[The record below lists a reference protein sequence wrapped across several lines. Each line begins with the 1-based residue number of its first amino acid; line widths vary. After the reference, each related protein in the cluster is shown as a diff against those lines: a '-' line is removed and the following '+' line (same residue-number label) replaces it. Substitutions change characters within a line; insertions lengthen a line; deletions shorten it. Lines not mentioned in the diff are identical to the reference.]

1 MNENLTL
8 GYKQKLSDHVEKIFK
23 SFTVPGLHICDIAT
37 GGGKSYTIGKLTC
50 EFYPQYFDRI
60 IILCVQNKLVTSM
73 NQEIDKFIDSSRSLI
88 KPKDKLII
96 ENNPE
101 VITKAINNGTF
112 VSLLGEMDS
121 FLDEQKKK
129 KIKNNDLRYSF
140 GWVKR
145 TYEGLVGLAKAYE
158 VNSNNEYIQQQINE
172 NEANLRRSVHN
183 FFDSVTKQLEETK
196 QHKKVTIST
205 LKKIFPS
212 LVEVYPQVEYKYKR
226 VLLLTVH
233 KAMYGIDP
241 IIEEKINI
249 SKFTQKNKRTLI
261 LFDESDQAAV
271 AMRNTIIDQSMEEVT
286 GNQRLSR
293 GYNGYLQY
301 INLLEKPEHLS
312 TEYYGNSLDE
322 VVRKALFSVQKRW
335 EDIFDKTKPYK
346 NIFLS
351 KEEDI
356 ENYRRGVF
364 FSGPIMRIN
373 VSQANDKTNSYICH
387 KKGCR
392 HFTLVHSASKE
403 LLETEYERVI
413 ALEDFLSLCSRN
425 ITTIKTH
432 LGKLVRQALKES
444 REKFDEEIQKL
455 RQKSSDTTFMG
466 YPTYEREIHTLF
478 SRFETALEYQFEQ
491 QLLEFITNRKNVIE
505 TKGENPIKLP
515 DYTVYT
521 QGVRLYQEEV
531 DERDNQHRIKLT
543 CREINNTP
551 EKILLDL
558 TYFDNTSVVLCS
570 ATASSNSVV
579 SNFDIRYLHDIL
591 GNKVITLS
599 KEDRDLFDELSS
611 KTYPLSHQI
620 EAIPLAKI
628 DIASLPKCELPPR
641 YREMFSKT
649 AQEEG
654 LDDKWF
660 EITTKWLLTY
670 SEKKSIEDI
679 SFPMYRLFQFIE
691 AYHWFIHNDD
701 VRSMIFFQNRT
712 GDKDKNQINLLSS
725 LIDGTYIE
733 MPSIFSDT
741 IPTDWENKHIRIS
754 KDWDEVNE
762 EILTQLSEDK
772 DSKIMLVSA
781 YGSFK
786 AGTNMQYYIPE
797 GLNYLSGDSWHV
809 DGEREKKDWDAVY
822 LQSPTGYLMM
832 NDDGNVFS
840 YEKSLYNAMLIL
852 MMHYERNYLSKS
864 DVRRWMYQAFA
875 NTFYFSEKTD
885 KGVAMDKAA
894 WAQTIIE
901 QAVGRLCRTRN
912 KPPKTY
918 ILYDES
924 MCPYFHQSNL
934 DKSLTKEFRV
944 LAEKIAKS
952 TENENGEVSTEEI
965 ILCNSA
971 NVAQAR
977 LAQVHKLALR
987 YCTPEGE
994 KADEINEDDEFVDI
1008 PYEVKATQCM
1018 NQAFKRTIISK
1029 PVINSLDELTDE
1041 DKYTTFI
1048 SKCYGC
1054 WRRNEDGGYSFS
1066 YDNERKRVIPKRSN
1080 TRIHKISPSHTRL
1093 DIFMKNE
1100 VIRKH
1105 FEKEGFATEWKKG
1118 NMILH
1123 PEILAHEY
1131 AGEIG
1136 EEAFK
1141 ALLLHYSNLNE
1152 SQIKHLEGRQ
1162 YELADFVILNTDG
1175 SFRIAFDVKNYKDN
1189 NNDNEGNYSI
1199 KDKRDFKRNKL
1210 GCELIIINMLDFET
1224 ESTDIHEICGLINK
1238 EGQINI
1244 NSIRKLCKLVNNP
1257 I

>member
-1 MNENLTL
+1 MNESITM
-8 GYKQKLSDHVEKIFK
+8 GYKERLSDHVEKIFK
-23 SFTVPGLHICDIAT
+23 SFVAPGLHICDIAT

-50 EFYPQYFDRI
+50 EFYPQHFDKI

-73 NQEIDKFIDSSRSLI
+73 NQEIDRFIDSPNSLI
-88 KPKDKLII
+88 KPVDKLII

-101 VITKAINNGTF
+101 VITKAINNGSF
-112 VSLLGEMDS
+112 VSLLKEMDS
-121 FLDEQKKK
+121 FINEQKKK
-129 KIKNNDLRYSF
+129 RIKNNELRYSF

-172 NEANLRRSVHN
+172 NESNLRKSVRY

-196 QHKKVTIST
+196 QYKKVSVSKLKT
-205 LKKIFPS
+205 LFPS
-212 LVEVYPQVEYKYKR
+212 LVQVYPQIEHKNKR

-271 AMRNTIIDQSMEEVT
+271 AMRNTIIDQSMEEVA

-312 TEYYGNSLDE
+312 TEYYGKCLDE
-322 VVRKALFSVQKRW
+322 AVRKALLVVQKRW
-335 EDIFDKTKPYK
+335 EDIFDKIKPYK

-364 FSGPIMRIN
+364 FSGPIMRLS
-373 VSQANDKTNSYICH
+373 VSQANDKTNSYICY
-387 KKGCR
+387 KKGSR
-392 HFTLVHSASKE
+392 HFTLIHSVSKDVI
-403 LLETEYERVI
+403 ETEYERVVP
-413 ALEDFLSLCSRN
+413 LEDFLSLCSKN

-432 LGKLVRQALKES
+432 LGKLVRQALKDS
-444 REKFDEEIQKL
+444 RQRYDEEIQKI
-455 RQKSSDTTFMG
+455 RQKSSDTSFMG
-466 YPTYEREIHTLF
+466 YPTYDREVHTLF

-505 TKGENPIKLP
+505 TKDEIPLKLP

-570 ATASSNSVV
+570 ATASCNSVV
-579 SNFDIRYLHDIL
+579 SNFDIRYLRDIL
-591 GNKVITLS
+591 GNRVYTLS
-599 KEDRDLFDELSS
+599 REDRKLFDELSS
-611 KTYPLSHQI
+611 KTYPQAHQI
-620 EAIPLAKI
+620 EAIPLAKT
-628 DIASLPKCELPPR
+628 DVASLPEQKLPSK
-641 YREMFSKT
+641 YREMFSKH
-649 AQEEG
+649 ALEEG
-654 LDDKWF
+654 LVDKWF
-660 EITTKWLLTY
+660 EITTKWLLSY
-670 SEKKSIEDI
+670 SEKNSIEDI
-679 SFPMYRLFQFIE
+679 SFPMYRLLQFIE

-725 LIDGTYIE
+725 LIDGTYDE
-733 MPSIFSDT
+733 MPSQFTDT

-762 EILTQLSEDK
+762 EILTKLSEDK

-797 GLNYLSGDSWHV
+797 GLKYLSGDSWH
-809 DGEREKKDWDAVY
+809 DNGEREKKDWDAVY

-852 MMHYERNYLSKS
+852 MMHYERNYLSKG
-864 DVRRWMYQAFA
+864 DVSRWLYQAFA
-875 NTFYFSEKTD
+875 NTFYFSEKKD
-885 KGVAMDKAA
+885 KGIALDKAA

-912 KPPKTY
+912 KPKTTF

-944 LAEKIAKS
+944 LADKIVKS
-952 TENENGEVSTEEI
+952 TKNETDELSAEEI

-977 LAQVHKLALR
+977 IAQVHKLALR

-994 KADEINEDDEFVDI
+994 KADDINEEEESEEI
-1008 PYEVKATQCM
+1008 PYEVKATQRM

-1029 PVINSLDELTDE
+1029 PVINSLDELTEE

-1054 WRRNEDGGYSFS
+1054 WKRNEDGGYSFS
-1066 YDNERKRVIPKRSN
+1066 YDNERKRVIPQRSN
-1080 TRIHKISPSHTRL
+1080 TKIHKIAPSNTRL
-1093 DIFMKNE
+1093 DIFMKND

-1105 FEKEGFATEWKKG
+1105 FEKEGFATEWKMGK
-1118 NMILH
+1118 MILH

-1141 ALLLHYSNLNE
+1141 ALLLHYSNINE
-1152 SQIKHLEGRQ
+1152 SQIKHLEGKQ
-1162 YELADFVILNTDG
+1162 YELADFVILKPDG
-1175 SFRIAFDVKNYKDN
+1175 SYRIAIDVKNYKEN
-1189 NNDNEGNYSI
+1189 INDTDGKYSI
-1199 KDKRDFKRNKL
+1199 KEKRDFKRNKL
-1210 GCELIIINMLDFET
+1210 GCELIIINLLDFKT
-1224 ESTDIHEICGLINK
+1224 ESTDLHEICGLIDK
-1238 EGQINI
+1238 EGHINHK
-1244 NSIRKLCKLVNNP
+1244 SISKLLQFVNN
-1257 I
+1257 

>member
-1 MNENLTL
+1 MNDSMIL
-8 GYKQKLSDHVEKIFK
+8 GNKERLSNHVEKIFK
-23 SFTVPGLHICDIAT
+23 SFITPGLHICDIAT

-50 EFYPQYFDRI
+50 EYYPRHFDRI

-73 NQEIDKFIDSSRSLI
+73 NQEIDRFIDSPNSLI

-96 ENNPE
+96 ENNPD
-101 VITKAINNGTF
+101 VITKAINNGSF
-112 VSLLGEMDS
+112 VSLLGEMES
-121 FLDEQKKK
+121 FLDDQKKK
-129 KIKNNDLRYSF
+129 RYKNNDLRYSF

-172 NEANLRRSVHN
+172 NEANLRRSVRN
-183 FFDSVTKQLEETK
+183 FFESVTKQLEETK
-196 QHKKVTIST
+196 QYKKVSVPA
-205 LKKIFPS
+205 LKKLFPS
-212 LVEVYPQVEYKYKR
+212 LIEVYPQIEYKYKR

-271 AMRNTIIDQSMEEVT
+271 AMRNTIIDQSMEEVA
-286 GNQRLSR
+286 GSQRLSR

-312 TEYYGNSLDE
+312 TEYYGKSLDDA
-322 VVRKALFSVQKRW
+322 VRNALSTVQKRW
-335 EDIFDKTKPYK
+335 EEIFDKTKPYK
-346 NIFLS
+346 NIFLG

-364 FSGPIMRIN
+364 FSGPIMRLN
-373 VSQANDKTNSYICH
+373 VSQANDKTNSYICY

-392 HFTLVHSASKE
+392 HFTLIHSVSKE
-403 LLETEYERVI
+403 NLETEYEIVV
-413 ALEDFLSLCSRN
+413 ALEDFLSLCSKN
-425 ITTIKTH
+425 ITTVKTV
-432 LGKLVRQALKES
+432 LGKLVRQALKDS
-444 REKFDEEIQKL
+444 REKYEEEIQKI
-455 RQKSSDTTFMG
+455 RQKNSDTAFMG
-466 YPTYEREIHTLF
+466 YPTYEREVHTLF

-505 TKGENPIKLP
+505 TKDEIPLKLP

-531 DERDNQHRIKLT
+531 DERDNQHRVKLT
-543 CREINNTP
+543 CREITNTP

-558 TYFDNTSVVLCS
+558 TFFDNTAVVLCS
-570 ATASSNSVV
+570 ATASCFSVV

-591 GNKVITLS
+591 GKKVITLS
-599 KEDRDLFDELSS
+599 NEDRLLFDELSS
-611 KTYPLSHQI
+611 KTYPQSHQI
-620 EAIPLAKI
+620 EAIPI
-628 DIASLPKCELPPR
+628 EQFDIASLPKHELPQR
-641 YREMFSKT
+641 YREMFSKS

-654 LDDKWF
+654 LADKWF
-660 EITTKWLLTY
+660 EITSNLLLTY
-670 SEKKSIEDI
+670 TEKKSIDEI
-679 SFPMYRLFQFIE
+679 SFPMYRHLQFIE

-725 LIDGTYIE
+725 LIDGTYVN
-733 MPSIFSDT
+733 MPSKFTDT
-741 IPTDWENKHIRIS
+741 IPIDWENKHIRIS

-772 DSKIMLVSA
+772 NSKIMLVSA

-797 GLNYLSGDSWHV
+797 GLDYLSGDSWHV

-832 NDDGNVFS
+832 NDDGNAFS

-864 DVRRWMYQAFA
+864 DVRRWLYQAFA
-875 NTFYFSEKTD
+875 NTFYFSEKID
-885 KGVAMDKAA
+885 KGIALDKAA

-912 KPPKTY
+912 KPKTTY

-924 MCPYFHQSNL
+924 MCPYFHKSNL
-934 DKSLTKEFRV
+934 EKSLTKEFRV
-944 LAEKIAKS
+944 LADKIVKS
-952 TENENGEVSTEEI
+952 NENETDELSAEEI

-987 YCTPEGE
+987 YCTPGGE
-994 KADEINEDDEFVDI
+994 TTDEINEEDAYEEI
-1008 PYEVKATQCM
+1008 PYEIKATQRM
-1018 NQAFKRTIISK
+1018 NQAFKHTIISK
-1029 PVINSLDELTDE
+1029 PVINSLDELTEE

-1054 WRRNEDGGYSFS
+1054 WKRNDDGGYSFS
-1066 YDNERKRVIPKRSN
+1066 YDNEHKKVVPKRTN
-1080 TRIHKISPSHTRL
+1080 TKIHKISPSHTRL
-1093 DIFMKNE
+1093 DLFMKND

-1118 NMILH
+1118 NLILH

-1141 ALLLHYSNLNE
+1141 ALLLHYSNINE
-1152 SQIKHLEGRQ
+1152 SQIRHLEGKQ
-1162 YELADFVILNTDG
+1162 YELADFVILEPNG
-1175 SFRIAFDVKNYKDN
+1175 SYRIAFDVKNYKDN
-1189 NNDNEGNYSI
+1189 NSDTDGKYSI
-1199 KDKRDFKRNKL
+1199 KEKRDFKRNKL
-1210 GCELIIINMLDFET
+1210 GCELIIINMLDLKT
-1224 ESTDIHEICGLINK
+1224 ESTDIHEICGLIDK
-1238 EGQINI
+1238 EGHINP
-1244 NSIRKLCKLVNNP
+1244 NSINKLCKLVNN
-1257 I
+1257 